1 MPTQP
6 LQLNAV
12 TVDIL
17 FDSMPYVVFLFH
29 ARPCFCEPCTLLEKS
44 VNFTFICLLR
54 MRASGMPNEQVR
66 SWKFTLKREPSA
78 AHNKHFQ
85 VKRGKLRQI
94 FARKNLVTTILL
106 PFYYHFFSLQ
116 KQIVHNVANRGKSR
130 LFMLPVTN
138 NVCLLSGYV
147 QSSHGEK

>member
-78 AHNKHFQ
+78 AHSRSLLVFQ
-85 VKRGKLRQI
+85 TSHSESKSVKLSMSLCYI
-94 FARKNLVTTILL
+94 CSI
-106 PFYYHFFSLQ
+106 FSL
-116 KQIVHNVANRGKSR
+116 SFFFE
-130 LFMLPVTN
+130 LFRKYTTFSTPPQPNFFNHFVFL
-138 NVCLLSGYV
+138 
-147 QSSHGEK
+147 